1 MGNERRYGALI
12 QKASIPST
20 KKKEVNQMADLHCLN
35 PLISQLPR
43 RRCRLHGVDGYF
55 AHAAPSGVLLHWK
68 YESST
73 HIASSLGTS
82 IMRDSI
88 PLRSMVCFATENASH

>member
-12 QKASIPST
+12 QKASKASI
-20 KKKEVNQMADLHCLN
+20 KEKEADQMVGLLCLN
-35 PLISQLPR
+35 PLISQLSR

-68 YESST
+68 YESSI

-82 IMRDSI
+82 IMRDSM